1 MVLHTDEPHPHVHVV
16 VKAMSEQGKRLN
28 IRKATLRAWRIQFA
42 EHPRELGIVANA
54 TERAVRGQSKTF
66 LPDAVYR
73 VNEDPKRESTYLQ
86 ERPKAIYGDLRRNG
100 GLTPD
105 PGKENLL
112 ATRRTIDRGWREVS
126 LMLAATGDRELAERV
141 QGFVDDMPRP
151 RTGSEVLLQEILLR
165 GTTRRIEPE
174 TRTR

>member
-1 MVLHTDEPHPHVHVV
+1 M
-16 VKAMSEQGKRLN
+16 K
-28 IRKATLRAWRIQFA
+28 
-42 EHPRELGIVANA
+42 
-54 TERAVRGQSKTF
+54 
-66 LPDAVYR
+66 
-73 VNEDPKRESTYLQ
+73 EDPKRESTYLQ
-86 ERPKAIYGDLRRNG
+86 ERAKTIYGDLRRNG

-105 PGKENLL
+105 PGNEKLL

-126 LMLAATGDRELAERV
+126 LMLAATGDRVLAERV
-141 QGFVDDMPRP
+141 QGFLDDMPRP

>member
-1 MVLHTDEPHPHVHVV
+1 
-16 VKAMSEQGKRLN
+16 MSEQGKRLN
-28 IRKATLRAWRIQFA
+28 IRKATLRAWRIQFVA
-42 EHPRELGIVANA
+42 HLRELGVAANA

-66 LPDAVYR
+66 LPDAIYR

-86 ERPKAIYGDLRRNG
+86 ERAKTIYGDLRRNG

-105 PGKENLL
+105 PGNEKLL

-126 LMLAATGDRELAERV
+126 LMLAATGDRVLAERV
-141 QGFVDDMPRP
+141 QGFLDDMPRP